1 MAGVELQ
8 GRLVAC
14 RRKNVRSNR
23 DVGESQMNLQN
34 KTIVITGGAQGL
46 GLEMAR
52 MCAAEGAKL
61 ALIDMNADQLAAAKA
76 ELGSKT
82 TVQTYIANVANE
94 QQVEA
99 TFAQIDSDFNGID
112 GLINNAG
119 ILRDGLLLKY
129 KDGELQSKMS
139 LAQFQSVIDVNLTGV
154 FLCGREAAAAMVK
167 RGTKGVIIN
176 MSSVARAGNMGQT
189 NYAASKAGVVAMT
202 VTWARELG
210 RFGIRVG
217 AIAPGVIR
225 TAMTDAMKPEAR
237 DRLEKMKPVGR
248 LGEASEIA
256 HTAKYIFENDFF
268 TGRVVEVDGGI
279 SM

>member
-1 MAGVELQ
+1 
-8 GRLVAC
+8 
-14 RRKNVRSNR
+14 
-23 DVGESQMNLQN
+23 MNLKD

-61 ALIDMNADQLAAAKA
+61 ALLDMNPEQLAAAKA
-76 ELGSKT
+76 ELAK
-82 TVQTYIANVANE
+82 QTRVETYVANVADE
-94 QQVEA
+94 VQVEA
-99 TFAQIDSDFNGID
+99 TFAQIDADFNGID

-119 ILRDGLLLKY
+119 ILRDGLLLKV
-129 KDGELQSKMS
+129 KDGELVAKMP
-139 LAQFQSVIDVNLTGV
+139 LQQFQSVIDVNLTGV
-154 FLCGREAAAAMVK
+154 FLCGREAAALMVK
-167 RGTKGVIIN
+167 HGRKGVIIN

-210 RFGIRVG
+210 RYGIRVG

-237 DRLEKMKPVGR
+237 ERLEKMKPVGR
-248 LGEASEIA
+248 LGEAAEIA

-268 TGRVVEVDGGI
+268 TGRVVEIDGGI
-279 SM
+279 SF

>member
-1 MAGVELQ
+1 
-8 GRLVAC
+8 
-14 RRKNVRSNR
+14 
-23 DVGESQMNLQN
+23 MNLQD
-34 KTIVITGGAQGL
+34 KVIVITGGAQGL

-52 MCAAEGAKL
+52 MCADNGAAL
-61 ALIDMNADQLAAAKA
+61 ALIDMNAEQLAAAAA
-76 ELGSKT
+76 ELRAVG
-82 TVQTYIANVANE
+82 VRVETYAANVADESSVE
-94 QQVEA
+94 Q
-99 TFAQIDSDFNGID
+99 TFAAIAADFGGID

-129 KDGELQSKMS
+129 KDGQLIGKMPLQ
-139 LAQFQSVIDVNLTGV
+139 QFQSVIDVNLTGV
-154 FLCGREAAAAMVK
+154 FLCGREAAALMVQTG
-167 RGTKGVIIN
+167 RKGVIIN
-176 MSSVARAGNMGQT
+176 MSSVARGGNMGQT

-210 RFGIRVG
+210 RYGIRVG

-237 DRLEKMKPVGR
+237 DRLVAMKPVGR
-248 LGEASEIA
+248 LGEAAEIA

>member
-1 MAGVELQ
+1 
-8 GRLVAC
+8 
-14 RRKNVRSNR
+14 
-23 DVGESQMNLQN
+23 MNL
-34 KTIVITGGAQGL
+34 KDKVIVITGGAQGL

-52 MCAAEGAKL
+52 MCADNGAAL
-61 ALIDMNADQLAAAKA
+61 ALIDMNAEQLAAAA
-76 ELGSKT
+76 TELRATG
-82 TVQTYIANVANE
+82 VRVETYAANVADETSVE
-94 QQVEA
+94 Q
-99 TFAQIDSDFNGID
+99 TFAAIAADFGGID

-129 KDGELQSKMS
+129 KDGQLTGKMPLQ
-139 LAQFQSVIDVNLTGV
+139 QFQSVIDVNLTGV
-154 FLCGREAAAAMVK
+154 FLCGREAAALMVQTG
-167 RGTKGVIIN
+167 RKGVIIN
-176 MSSVARAGNMGQT
+176 MSSVARGGNMGQT

-210 RFGIRVG
+210 RYGIRVG

-237 DRLEKMKPVGR
+237 DRLVAMKPVGR
-248 LGEASEIA
+248 LGEAAEIA

>member
-1 MAGVELQ
+1 MIL
-8 GRLVAC
+8 
-14 RRKNVRSNR
+14 K
-23 DVGESQMNLQN
+23 D

-61 ALIDMNADQLAAAKA
+61 ALLDMNPEQLAAAKA
-76 ELGSKT
+76 ELSA
-82 TVQTYIANVANE
+82 QTQVAVYVANVADE
-94 QQVEA
+94 AQVEA
-99 TFAQIDSDFNGID
+99 TFAQIDADFNGID

-119 ILRDGLLLKY
+119 ILRDGLLLKV
-129 KDGELQSKMS
+129 KDGELVAKMP
-139 LAQFQSVIDVNLTGV
+139 LQQFQSVIDVNLTGV
-154 FLCGREAAAAMVK
+154 FLCGREAAALMVK
-167 RGTKGVIIN
+167 HGRKGVIIN

-210 RFGIRVG
+210 RYGIRVG

-237 DRLEKMKPVGR
+237 ERLEKMKPVGR
-248 LGEASEIA
+248 LGEAAEIA

-268 TGRVVEVDGGI
+268 TGRVVEIDGGI
-279 SM
+279 SF

>member
-1 MAGVELQ
+1 
-8 GRLVAC
+8 
-14 RRKNVRSNR
+14 
-23 DVGESQMNLQN
+23 MNLQD
-34 KTIVITGGAQGL
+34 KVIVITGGAQGL

-52 MCAAEGAKL
+52 MCADNGAAL
-61 ALIDMNADQLAAAKA
+61 ALIDMNSGQLDAAAA
-76 ELGSKT
+76 ELRGLGVR
-82 TVQTYIANVANE
+82 VQTYAANVADEASVE
-94 QQVEA
+94 Q
-99 TFAQIDSDFNGID
+99 TFAAIAADFGGID

-129 KDGELQSKMS
+129 KDGQLTGKMPLQ
-139 LAQFQSVIDVNLTGV
+139 QFQSVIDVNLTGV
-154 FLCGREAAAAMVK
+154 FLCGREAAALMVQTG
-167 RGTKGVIIN
+167 RKGVIIN
-176 MSSVARAGNMGQT
+176 MSSVARGGNMGQT

-210 RFGIRVG
+210 RYGIRVG

-237 DRLEKMKPVGR
+237 DRLVAMKPVGR
-248 LGEASEIA
+248 LGEAAEIA

-268 TGRVVEVDGGI
+268 TGRVVEIDGGI

>member
-1 MAGVELQ
+1 
-8 GRLVAC
+8 
-14 RRKNVRSNR
+14 
-23 DVGESQMNLQN
+23 MNLQG

-46 GLEMAR
+46 GLEMAK
-52 MCAAEGAKL
+52 MCAAQGAQL
-61 ALIDMNADQLAAAKA
+61 ALIDMNESQLQQAKT
-76 ELGSKT
+76 ELGNQII
-82 TVQTYIANVANE
+82 VRTYIANVAVE
-94 QQVEA
+94 AEVEA
-99 TFAQIDSDFNGID
+99 TFAAIDTDFDGID

-119 ILRDGLLLKY
+119 ILRDGLLLKF

-139 LAQFQSVIDVNLTGV
+139 LQQFQSVIDVNLTGV
-154 FLCGREAAAAMVK
+154 FLCGREAAASMVK
-167 RGTKGVIIN
+167 RGRKGVIIN
-176 MSSVARAGNMGQT
+176 MSSVARSGNMGQT
-189 NYAASKAGVVAMT
+189 NYAAAKAGVVAMT

-210 RFGIRVG
+210 RYGIRVG

-268 TGRVVEVDGGI
+268 TGRVVEIDGGI

>member
-1 MAGVELQ
+1 MIL
-8 GRLVAC
+8 
-14 RRKNVRSNR
+14 K
-23 DVGESQMNLQN
+23 D

-61 ALIDMNADQLAAAKA
+61 ALVDMNPEQLAAAKA
-76 ELGSKT
+76 ELSA
-82 TVQTYIANVANE
+82 QTQVVVYVANVADE
-94 QQVEA
+94 AQVEA
-99 TFAQIDSDFNGID
+99 TFAQIDADFNGID

-119 ILRDGLLLKY
+119 ILRDGLLLKV
-129 KDGELQSKMS
+129 KDGELVAKMP
-139 LAQFQSVIDVNLTGV
+139 LQQFQSVIDVNLTGV
-154 FLCGREAAAAMVK
+154 FLCGREAAALMVK
-167 RGTKGVIIN
+167 HGRKGVIIN

-210 RFGIRVG
+210 RYGIRVG

-237 DRLEKMKPVGR
+237 ERLEKMKPVGR
-248 LGEASEIA
+248 LGEAKEIA

-268 TGRVVEVDGGI
+268 TGRVVEIDGGI
-279 SM
+279 SF